1 MAGAGSAAVTVEERA
16 PPPLPW
22 SVEKKSATDNVLKV
36 VRDEVVNA
44 RMQWVRCTL
53 LADPAIA
60 KAAVEDDNVADKRAG
75 CHECIGRMER
85 VLEEIALIE
94 RAE

>member
-53 LADPAIA
+53 LADAQTT
-60 KAAVEDDNVADKRAG
+60 KAAVEDDDVSDKRNDYND
-75 CHECIGRMER
+75 CIARMER
-85 VLEEIALIE
+85 VLE
-94 RAE
+94 

>member
-1 MAGAGSAAVTVEERA
+1 MEERA

-22 SVEKKSATDNVLKV
+22 SVEKKSVTDNVLKV

-60 KAAVEDDNVADKRAG
+60 KAAVEDDDVSDKRLG
-75 CHECIGRMER
+75 CNECIARMKR
-85 VLEEIALIE
+85 VARRVRLDKPA
-94 RAE
+94 